1 MSGVARAAPLGKSVA
16 ISFVRSD
23 AMKAIWSGHITFGL
37 ISIPVG
43 LYSAIESAERVSF
56 RLLHRKDMAP
66 IRYKKFCSKEDIEVP
81 NDEIVKGYE
90 VSKKKYAVIEDEE
103 LDRVQ
108 KEVGEGDRSI
118 DVVQFVEFSALN
130 PLLFEQ
136 PYYLAPQKGGEKAYA
151 VLRDALTD
159 ANRVGITRF
168 YLRTRPLLAA
178 LIPGKRAL
186 ALEVMRPF
194 EELRDPADLPIPA
207 SEKKSAEVKM
217 ARLLIDQMSTE
228 GWDPTKH
235 PNEYRRALEKLLSS
249 KRKFELKETKRPA
262 NVVDLME
269 ALRASVG
276 KAGGSAGRARPKK
289 AAKTTARRAGAA

>member
-1 MSGVARAAPLGKSVA
+1 MR
-16 ISFVRSD
+16 
-23 AMKAIWSGHITFGL
+23 AIWSGHLTFGL

-43 LYSAIESAERVSF
+43 LYSAVEASEHVSF

-66 IRYKKFCSKEDIEVP
+66 IRYKKFCSKEDVEVP
-81 NDEIVKGYE
+81 NDEIVKGFE
-90 VSKKKYAVIEDEE
+90 VSKGKYSVIEAEE
-103 LDRVQ
+103 LDEVQ
-108 KEVGEGDRSI
+108 EKVGEGDRTI
-118 DVVQFVEFSALN
+118 DVIQFVEFASLN
-130 PLLFEQ
+130 PLSFET

-178 LIPGKRAL
+178 LLPGKKAL
-186 ALEVMRPF
+186 ALDVMRPF
-194 EELRDPADLPIPA
+194 EELRDPNDLPIPA
-207 SEKKSAEVKM
+207 PERRSAEVKM

-228 GWDPTKH
+228 EWDPTQH
-235 PNEYRRALEKLLSS
+235 PNEYRRALEKLLAS
-249 KRKFELKETKRPA
+249 KRKFALKETKAPE

-269 ALRASVG
+269 ALRRSVG
-276 KAGGSAGRARPKK
+276 KGGGGTGRARPKR

>member
-1 MSGVARAAPLGKSVA
+1 
-16 ISFVRSD
+16 
-23 AMKAIWSGHITFGL
+23 MKAIWSGHITFGL

-43 LYSAIESAERVSF
+43 LYSAIEASEHVSF

-66 IRYKKFCSKEDIEVP
+66 IQYKKFCSKEDIEVP

-90 VSKKKYAVIEDEE
+90 VSKKKFAVVEKEE
-103 LDRVQ
+103 LDEVQ
-108 KEVGEGDRSI
+108 ESVGEGDRTI
-118 DVVQFVEFSALN
+118 DVLQFVEFSSLN
-130 PLLFEQ
+130 PLSFEK

-151 VLRDALTD
+151 VLRDALVD

-186 ALEVMRPF
+186 ALEVLRPF

-207 SEKKSAEVKM
+207 PEKKSAEVKM
-217 ARLLIDQMSTE
+217 ARLLIDQMSE
-228 GWDPTKH
+228 EEWDPTQH

-249 KRKFELKETKRPA
+249 KRKFELKEGKGRGRESE
-262 NVVDLME
+262 NVIDLMD
-269 ALRASVG
+269 ALRRSVG
-276 KAGGSAGRARPKK
+276 KAGGGRAKPKK
-289 AAKTTARRAGAA
+289 AASRRGAA